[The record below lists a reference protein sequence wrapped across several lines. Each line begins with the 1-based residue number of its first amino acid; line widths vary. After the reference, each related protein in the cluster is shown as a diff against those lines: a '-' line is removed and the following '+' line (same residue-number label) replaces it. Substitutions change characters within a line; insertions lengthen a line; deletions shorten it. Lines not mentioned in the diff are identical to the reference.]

1 MGRQKDINEKAK
13 DYLDAHTNRAN
24 ANNQLAAAQ
33 RVYDASHESLEKA
46 VDTLQ
51 DCVGDNIRRR
61 AIHID
66 GNTVLVEYDPDSDKA
81 NVTVLNEE
89 GEVRI

>member
-1 MGRQKDINEKAK
+1 MGKQKDINEKAK

-24 ANNQLAAAQ
+24 ANHQLAAAQ
-33 RVYDASHESLEKA
+33 RLYDSSCAILNKA

-66 GNTVLVEYDPDSDKA
+66 GNTVLVEYIIDDDRA
-81 NVTVLNEE
+81 RVTVLNEE